1 MNANEFVMLSKK
13 TKLSKIKFLMKNIKY
28 CLTKFNKFT
37 CIKIVLFC
45 YIPSCSFLAFTL
57 IPEGG
62 YKIRT
67 IVIDAGHGGKDAGCH
82 GQKYYEKDVALK
94 VSLKLGKY
102 IEDNYKNV
110 KVIYT
115 RKTDI
120 FLELGERAKIAND
133 AKADFFICIHC
144 NSASYKKGKKIIINP
159 VPCGAETYVKGL
171 HKTKGNLDVAKR
183 ENESILLEDNYQNKY
198 DGFDP
203 SSDEAAIVFSMFQ
216 NIFLEKSLSLAS
228 KIQHQYREKSKRE
241 DRGVKQAGFL
251 VLWKTAMPSLLTE
264 IGFLSNPDDERLIGS
279 DKGQDLIARALFN
292 AFKEYKNEV
301 EDNRLTDQVKALD
314 IEVPKDLPEI
324 KLEERIEDNDLE
336 YEKIEKDTTERKVDV
351 EEKAVLKVSET
362 AKMNSEITFKVQFMN
377 SDKKI
382 PLNSPKFSDIN
393 EVSEMQS
400 GVVYKYFSGNYS
412 RLENAVET
420 QTKLRGKGYK
430 DAFLVAFNKGEKI
443 TLNEA
448 KRLLEN
454 K

>member
-1 MNANEFVMLSKK
+1 
-13 TKLSKIKFLMKNIKY
+13 MKNIKLS
-28 CLTKFNKFT
+28 LTKFNKFKH
-37 CIKIVLFC
+37 IKIVLFC
-45 YIPSCSFLAFTL
+45 CVSASLFLAFTL
-57 IPEGG
+57 LPEGG
-62 YKIRT
+62 YRIRT

-115 RKTDI
+115 RKTDV
-120 FLELGERAKIAND
+120 FLELAERAKIAND

-144 NSASYKKGKKIIINP
+144 NAASYKKGKKTIINP
-159 VPCGAETYVKGL
+159 VPCGSETYVMGL
-171 HKTKGNLDVAKR
+171 HKTKGNLEVAKR

-203 SSDEAAIVFSMFQ
+203 SSDEATIVFSMFQ
-216 NIFLEKSLSLAS
+216 NVFLEKSLSLAS
-228 KIQHQYREKSKRE
+228 KIQHQYREKAKRE
-241 DRGVKQAGFL
+241 DKGVKQAGFL

-264 IGFLSNPDDERLIGS
+264 IGFLTNPDDERLLGS

-301 EDNRLTDQVKALD
+301 EDNRLTDQVKSLD

-324 KLEERIEDNDLE
+324 KPEERIKDKDLE
-336 YEKIEKDTTERKVDV
+336 YEKDTTEKKTGI
-351 EEKAVLKVSET
+351 EEKVVLKDTET
-362 AKMNSEITFKVQFMN
+362 VKTNSEIIFKVQFMN

-393 EVSEMQS
+393 EVSEIQN
-400 GVVYKYFSGNYS
+400 GEVYKYLSGNYS
-412 RLENAVET
+412 SIEKAAET
-420 QTKLRGKGYK
+420 QADLKKKGYK
-430 DAFLVAFNKGEKI
+430 DAFIVAFNKGEKI
-443 TLNEA
+443 TVNEA